1 MTQKSTKSKK
11 IKKMIKNR
19 KNAKN
24 QQKMAEIEPPQRSSL
39 VFFACG
45 RFFRNVAHVFAFF
58 EKSHFLEKP
67 TENDR
72 NHPMEIEFF
81 CKFRKKCCNFD

>member
-1 MTQKSTKSKK
+1 
-11 IKKMIKNR
+11 
-19 KNAKN
+19 
-24 QQKMAEIEPPQRSSL
+24 MAEIEHLQRSSP

-81 CKFRKKCCNFD
+81 GKFQKNVATSTDEQRFDIFRK